1 MADDVNYLA
10 KKYCALCYEPLDDNF
25 DGTCGACGQKTTAL
39 NVLKR
44 LKFDGTVDK
53 KSRTTPK
60 FAALLSSAAFA
71 VQLVYAVIV
80 LLLSLNV
87 FPADNT
93 SAPPPDFLESLT
105 DEERREREIYRF
117 YFDKAMKCND
127 YWEFLEECEPLKY
140 EPDYY
145 RRVWNNAG
153 ISRSIRSIEK
163 NQSQIL
169 QDPLPAE
176 KEDMTILD
184 IFGTGFSI
192 MFIVLS
198 LCGLAAC
205 AAVFLERNGSV
216 EVLMFCLKQFSQLFL
231 LTFNFFSV
239 ALMFVSIHKLFGLNE
254 QLGGDKLTVS
264 RIWKIHRAKNPIG
277 STDEWCCK
285 NCGYINSRLD
295 SECKSCGKYK

>member
-127 YWEFLEECEPLKY
+127 YWEFLEECEPLRH

-145 RRVWNNAG
+145 RGIWNNAG
-153 ISRSIRSIEK
+153 ISWYISE
-163 NQSQIL
+163 NQSQIP
-169 QDPLPAE
+169 QD
-176 KEDMTILD
+176 T
-184 IFGTGFSI
+184 
-192 MFIVLS
+192 
-198 LCGLAAC
+198 
-205 AAVFLERNGSV
+205 
-216 EVLMFCLKQFSQLFL
+216 
-231 LTFNFFSV
+231 
-239 ALMFVSIHKLFGLNE
+239 LNE
-254 QLGGDKLTVS
+254 SKKEENDVPKALGTVF
-264 RIWKIHRAKNPIG
+264 
-277 STDEWCCK
+277 
-285 NCGYINSRLD
+285 
-295 SECKSCGKYK
+295 